1 MRQERILLRLVE
13 AMHLI
18 DEQHGAAAT
27 GKTLRRLCQ
36 HLPHVRQAGQ
46 HGRDRLEFG
55 VCVVRQQQGQCGL
68 AASRRA
74 PQDHRV
80 HAPGFDRAPQG
91 AVGSQQAL
99 LPHHLVKRA
108 RPHPLC
114 QGPHGAAID
123 MQQIGCDRVGT
134 FGFAHPF
141 ILPPA
146 PDGRSTTQ
154 CSTIAGSDADVLF
167 PSDHFAQV
175 QRIECAAQYCYSVTS
190 DRMSSL
196 ACTRIGR
203 ELRQRKRHVSVR
215 ISSCPAFRFAPL
227 SSPLA
232 FPGWPRPSRI
242 HPDLR
247 RSGRRTTNWRL
258 RTHARSRRN

>member
-1 MRQERILLRLVE
+1 MHAAARQQGRVQLERRVFSGRTDEQNRAAFDMRQERILLGLVE

-36 HLPHVRQAGQ
+36 HLPHFRQAGEY
-46 HGRDRLEFG
+46 GRDRLEFG
-55 VCVVRQQQGQCGL
+55 VCVMREQQGQCRL

-74 PQDHRV
+74 PQDHGV
-80 HAPGFDRAPQG
+80 HAPRFHRAPQG
-91 AVGSQQAL
+91 AVGSQQSL
-99 LPHHLVKRA
+99 LAHHLVKRA

-123 MQQIGCDRVGT
+123 VQQIGCDRVGT

-154 CSTIAGSDADVLF
+154 CSAIAGTPTFSFQA
-167 PSDHFAQV
+167 
-175 QRIECAAQYCYSVTS
+175 
-190 DRMSSL
+190 
-196 ACTRIGR
+196 
-203 ELRQRKRHVSVR
+203 
-215 ISSCPAFRFAPL
+215 
-227 SSPLA
+227 
-232 FPGWPRPSRI
+232 
-242 HPDLR
+242 
-247 RSGRRTTNWRL
+247 TT
-258 RTHARSRRN
+258 SRRCNASTA